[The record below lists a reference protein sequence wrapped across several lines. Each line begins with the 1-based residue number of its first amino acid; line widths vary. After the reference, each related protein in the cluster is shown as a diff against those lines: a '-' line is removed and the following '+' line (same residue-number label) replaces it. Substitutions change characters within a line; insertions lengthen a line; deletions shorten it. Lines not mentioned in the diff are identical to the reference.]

1 MLELSKILSGWQV
14 SWVFVQNKIMVPKF
28 SVKKNFK
35 SKKEVVQ
42 KSLVRKI
49 FWLKKMLVHEI
60 FLVQIFCPKILYPK
74 NVLDKNFFWCE
85 IFLGRNNFG
94 SKKWLCSKETLRQQN
109 FESKEILNSTKIW
122 IQKILG
128 PKNCDSTTFLVQKNY
143 SLQKIGFKKFGQ
155 NWVSNS

>member
-94 SKKWLCSKETLRQQN
+94 SKKLLCSKETLRQQN
-109 FESKEILNSTKIW
+109 FESKEILN
-122 IQKILG
+122 
-128 PKNCDSTTFLVQKNY
+128 PKNLDTENFGSTTFWVQKI
-143 SLQKIGFKKFGQ
+143 KA
-155 NWVSNS
+155 